1 MKQNQQR
8 PGVMLY
14 FHLLEPMRALSREQ
28 FAEMIWALMDYA
40 QYGVLPEF
48 ADPLMAMSWGYL
60 RHAADVDLQRYEERC
75 RNAKAA
81 IEKRWGKRDTNVYDR
96 IPPFTKDTKYNTE
109 TEAQADA
116 DADTQ
121 ASASAN
127 TDPQTEA
134 EPDTTPEPETPTEAA
149 WAPPA
154 AEMEPLATP
163 LAMANSPS
171 WAKMVEAS
179 RHRMGSE
186 AFAQWREAQIEAI
199 TKQNEALRAEARA
212 RNQQMTS

>member
-8 PGVMLY
+8 PGVMMY

-75 RNAKAA
+75 AQAKAA
-81 IEKRWGKRDTNVYDR
+81 SAKRWGKNADGCERMRTV
-96 IPPFTKDTKYNTE
+96 PKYNTE
-109 TEAQADA
+109 TEPQADA

-127 TDPQTEA
+127 TDPQTETEA
-134 EPDTTPEPETPTEAA
+134 EPDPDSETPTEAA

-186 AFAQWREAQIEAI
+186 AFTQWREEQIEAI

>member
-8 PGVMLY
+8 PGVMMY

-60 RHAADVDLQRYEERC
+60 RHAADVDLQRYEMRKQ
-75 RNAKAA
+75 RASKAA
-81 IEKRWGKRDTNVYDR
+81 GMRWHPEAMHNDAYDA
-96 IPPFTKDTKYNTE
+96 IYKHNTE
-109 TEAQADA
+109 TEPQADA

-121 ASASAN
+121 ASAN
-127 TDPQTEA
+127 TDPQTATEA
-134 EPDTTPEPETPTEAA
+134 EPDPYSETPTEAA
-149 WAPPA
+149 WAPSA

-186 AFAQWREAQIEAI
+186 AFAQWREEQIEAI